1 MWNYIT
7 FPLIFIKIYQWSK
20 KKKKRIL
27 FPPFRGNFWTLNPVP
42 LSVFMPIPH
51 CLDYYNFT
59 VNFAIEKFE
68 SFNCFLF
75 QNCFG
80 GSESFAFPCN
90 SHIQNLEKNNEFF
103 HRFLLTRILY
113 EIRYAIVF
121 ILLTIKVMILTD
133 SLSIDFFIHRFF
145 CCLNLFFFVST
156 YKWSFFFLYLCVATK

>member
-1 MWNYIT
+1 MISYNIC
-7 FPLIFIKIYQWSK
+7 
-20 KKKKRIL
+20 
-27 FPPFRGNFWTLNPVP
+27 
-42 LSVFMPIPH
+42 LSRSLTSLSIISRSIHVAENGIISFFFM
-51 CLDYYNFT
+51 
-59 VNFAIEKFE
+59 AE

-156 YKWSFFFLYLCVATK
+156 YKWIFFFLYLCVATK

>member
-1 MWNYIT
+1 
-7 FPLIFIKIYQWSK
+7 
-20 KKKKRIL
+20 
-27 FPPFRGNFWTLNPVP
+27 
-42 LSVFMPIPH
+42 MPIPH

-80 GSESFAFPCN
+80 SSESFAFPCN

-113 EIRYAIVF
+113 EICYAIVF
-121 ILLTIKVMILTD
+121 ILLTIKVMIFTD

-145 CCLNLFFFVST
+145 LLSQLIFFFCLNL
-156 YKWSFFFLYLCVATK
+156 